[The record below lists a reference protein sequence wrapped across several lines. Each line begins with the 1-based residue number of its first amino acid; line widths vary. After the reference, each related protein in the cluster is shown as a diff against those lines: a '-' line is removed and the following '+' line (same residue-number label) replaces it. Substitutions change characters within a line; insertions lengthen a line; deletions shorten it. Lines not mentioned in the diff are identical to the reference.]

1 MEARGRRRNGREGG
15 GGRWQRRYVLLSE
28 EYTSFGAIDC
38 SSVLPSIVL
47 DFATHFNFRTLSRR
61 NQIPRW
67 PYASQTQPT
76 SNPDSSVHLCVST
89 YPLLSTSAH
98 RDYAGSQYGGQNSPR
113 AAPYYSQHL
122 VRLGNEALP
131 AQHLVHTSSSYAC
144 GAFLKGNRT
153 STKVYGELRQR
164 PVPFRPT
171 STSPQSKGQ
180 PARVARPPGALP
192 AIFPVV
198 SRVPG
203 ISDLQPR

>member
-1 MEARGRRRNGREGG
+1 MFVRSPLHR
-15 GGRWQRRYVLLSE
+15 
-28 EYTSFGAIDC
+28 FGFRKHI
-38 SSVLPSIVL
+38 SISGPFPL
-47 DFATHFNFRTLSRR
+47 R

-113 AAPYYSQHL
+113 AAPSSQHL
-122 VRLGNEALP
+122 ILLRN
-131 AQHLVHTSSSYAC
+131 LVHTSSSYAC

-153 STKVYGELRQR
+153 STKVHGELRQR

-192 AIFPVV
+192 AFFPVV